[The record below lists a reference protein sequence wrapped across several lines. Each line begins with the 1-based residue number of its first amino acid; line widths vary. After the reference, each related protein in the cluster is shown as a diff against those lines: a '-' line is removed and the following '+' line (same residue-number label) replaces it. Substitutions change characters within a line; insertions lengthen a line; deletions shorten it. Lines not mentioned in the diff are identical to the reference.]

1 MLKKW
6 NIVAIVSK
14 GGGEESA
21 NVANFQIYCTKVNF
35 PPAQLLSLHLFLQT
49 IVQFSDPKLSHF
61 KAAVRVFFRVNQ
73 TKPVVA
79 FSHVNLKKCC
89 SWKKNLHE
97 VMVCCFGA
105 CTMYRYTWMVY
116 SFVQQWKW
124 WQFLPTA
131 KWWVY
136 LTHW

>member
-1 MLKKW
+1 MEH
-6 NIVAIVSK
+6 IVAIVSK

-61 KAAVRVFFRVNQ
+61 KAAARVFFRVNQ

-79 FSHVNLKKCC
+79 FSHVNSQEMLFVEKKPPWSYGMLFWC
-89 SWKKNLHE
+89 L
-97 VMVCCFGA
+97 
-105 CTMYRYTWMVY
+105 YRYTWMVY